1 MFSINIYLRFGLI
14 ALGIIAGLV
23 FTLLDGFG
31 FWYSFPFWLL
41 AIILLVGYFMMGT
54 VQSASMLIQEQKF
67 EEAKTR
73 LGLTFKPNW
82 LYKTYKALFYLLK
95 GSLAL
100 NDKDQDSAE
109 KWLQKAQSIELSTDD
124 EKAMVALQLASI
136 NANRGKWQAAQMQ
149 YRTLKSLNVKTP
161 QIKTQIAE
169 FDKVMKNRG
178 AIKQARRMNK
188 GGMPIRPGGKRRRPK
203 IR

>member
-1 MFSINIYLRFGLI
+1 
-14 ALGIIAGLV
+14 
-23 FTLLDGFG
+23 
-31 FWYSFPFWLL
+31 
-41 AIILLVGYFMMGT
+41 MMGT
-54 VQSASMLIQEQKF
+54 VQSASVLIQENKF

-82 LYKTYKALFYLLK
+82 LYKTYRALFYLLK
-95 GSLAL
+95 GSMAL
-100 NDKDQDSAE
+100 HDKDQDSAE
-109 KWLQKAQSIELSTDD
+109 EWLQKAQGIELSTDD

-136 NANRGKWQAAQMQ
+136 NVNRGKWKAAQMHH
-149 YRTLKSLNVKTP
+149 RTLKGLNVKTP
-161 QIKTQIAE
+161 QIKQQIAE

-188 GGMPIRPGGKRRRPK
+188 GGMPIKPGGKRRRPK